1 MMLNSGGEVEV
12 QDCRLHP
19 GIERLS
25 PGRTTRFRTL
35 SVLESAVVKNYDCAK
50 RSFV

>member
-12 QDCRLHP
+12 QDCLLHP
-19 GIERLS
+19 GIEPLS
-25 PGRTTRFRTL
+25 PGRSRFRTL
-35 SVLESAVVKNYDCAK
+35 SVLESAVVQNYDCAK